1 MNDGCKDSEKISL
14 KQENRDKK
22 FILGQQDAIFS
33 HLREKYLVNTKIYIT
48 FAVKV
53 QTKTSG

>member
-1 MNDGCKDSEKISL
+1 LE
-14 KQENRDKK
+14 QENRDKI
-22 FILGQQDAIFS
+22 FILGQRNVIFS
-33 HLREKYLVNTKIYIT
+33 HFEEKYLVITKIYIT